1 MIGYV
6 KGFDSNKTM
15 TFKVTN
21 KKLLKKHTKI
31 VYQNMGK
38 S

>member
-1 MIGYV
+1 MVGYV

-15 TFKVTN
+15 TFKATN
-21 KKLLKKHTKI
+21 KKLLIKYTKI